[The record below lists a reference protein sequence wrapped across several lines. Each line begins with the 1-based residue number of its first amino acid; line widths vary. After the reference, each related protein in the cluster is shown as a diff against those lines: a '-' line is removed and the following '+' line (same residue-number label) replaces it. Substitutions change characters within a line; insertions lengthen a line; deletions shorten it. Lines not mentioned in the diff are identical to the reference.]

1 LQCSN
6 DANGDTTSFVKL
18 LNRNEVDI
26 SSSPLDSY
34 SDGEDMEEEDRE
46 EEEYGEDEEGDN
58 ELEEIEEGVFDG
70 SQPPKKN
77 RQKRTTN
84 YTEIEDTSL
93 VWAWSSVTIDSVIGN
108 DQTGKRYWQR
118 TEDKFCKLMP
128 RVATLVTHSYRS
140 LQGRWDAIKASC
152 SRWCGALEQLRNAPP
167 SGVGIDVKSFAS

>member
-1 LQCSN
+1 MLQCSN

-34 SDGEDMEEEDRE
+34 GDGEDMEEENGE
-46 EEEYGEDEEGDN
+46 EEEDGEEEEGDD

-70 SQPPKKN
+70 SQPPKKK
-77 RQKRTTN
+77 KRPRN

-93 VWAWSSVTIDSVIGN
+93 VRAWSSVTIDSVTGN
-108 DQTGKRYWQR
+108 DQTGKQYWQHIK
-118 TEDKFCKLMP
+118 DKFCKLMLQ
-128 RVATLVTHSYRS
+128 VATHSYHS

-152 SRWCGALEQLRNAPP
+152 SLWCGALEQVRNAPP
-167 SGVGIDVKSFAS
+167 SGVGIDDYVSTL